1 MAKCGGG
8 APRPKGKGEMA
19 KCGGGEPTAKYAKYA
34 KWKGKTAKGGGGEPT
49 AKSSVI
55 PRESDESRNL
65 SASVTGNWK
74 LARKRVGYP
83 QITQMTQILVWDLGL
98 VICDFPHPLRAR
110 ESSLQSSPESSPE
123 SFVESLFKSSF
134 ESSLQSSVQS
144 SFKSSSQSSVQS
156 SVQSSR
162 KSSVKSLVQSS
173 FKSSLESSLG
183 VRPKTPFE
191 AAPRQTGD
199 RVTLDFSSLAQQLR
213 LRPSGFSAALLGGT
227 TTVPSL

>member
-1 MAKCGGG
+1 
-8 APRPKGKGEMA
+8 
-19 KCGGGEPTAKYAKYA
+19 
-34 KWKGKTAKGGGGEPT
+34 
-49 AKSSVI
+49 
-55 PRESDESRNL
+55 
-65 SASVTGNWK
+65 
-74 LARKRVGYP
+74 
-83 QITQMTQILVWDLGL
+83 MTQILVWDLGL

-213 LRPSGFSAALLGGT
+213 LRPSGFSAALLGGGLRSVPATGELWFRLCPT
-227 TTVPSL
+227 TTCGLSGTGAGASGIAYCRPRNYS